1 MNAYAFWILIMAV
14 IYTIA
19 LIIAGNV
26 AKSRAARGEDFWVG
40 GRSFK
45 PWMVAVCITGLFSG
59 SSYIAILELSYT
71 TGISAGW
78 YGVAEMIHVLI
89 IALFFVVPFRKRL
102 VITVSGM
109 IGDRYGRTAKA
120 IAGAVTAFT
129 FPMYATANALAFA
142 AAMSAFTGISLPTW
156 VIFSALLLLVY
167 LQAGGMWSVVFTQT
181 ANTVAFTLMFIIGLV
196 AFFIKPGFSGLA
208 QLAAVKPAMFGLT
221 TVGLQTILAWFGTF
235 LVNVFLAQAAFQMA
249 LSCRTPEE
257 GQKGLLWAAGFNIVF
272 IVLGVLFGM
281 AAAVVTPGVG
291 RGLVAVPKYLAQ
303 VLPAPLVG
311 IFFMGIWACA
321 LGWGAPC
328 QFSGA
333 TSLGRDVVSSFNP
346 RVTDRQMVT
355 YTKWSLVVLTLLMVI
370 FGFLRTEQAAWWNVL
385 AWTARNG
392 ATFAPIIGVL
402 FWPLA
407 TRKAAVSALV
417 AGFVSGVAWYHLGGW
432 HPAKFYL
439 NIHPVWIGMIF
450 NVSALALVTLV
461 ERAGSYCWEIPR
473 QGPARAVGLGSLV
486 AGLALIILAATSF
499 SWLYTKGVFGMILFL
514 IFIAA
519 FCMVIAFT
527 REAEEANLVKEKSQL
542 KGGRT
547 REEPVG

>member
-1 MNAYAFWILIMAV
+1 MNAYAFWILFMAV
-14 IYTIA
+14 IYTA
-19 LIIAGNV
+19 VLIFAGNV
-26 AKSRAARGEDFWVG
+26 ARSRAARGEDFWVG
-40 GRSFK
+40 GRKFK

-59 SSYIAILELSYT
+59 SSYIAILELAYT
-71 TGISAGW
+71 TGISAAW
-78 YGVAEMIHVLI
+78 YGVAEMIHVII
-89 IALFFVVPFRKRL
+89 IALFFVIPFRKRQ

-109 IGDRYGRTAKA
+109 IGDRYGRAAKA

-142 AAMSAFTGISLPTW
+142 AAMSAFTGISLSTW

-181 ANTVAFTLMFIIGLV
+181 ANTIAFTLMFIIGLV
-196 AFFIKPGFSGLA
+196 AFFIKPGFAGLA
-208 QLAAVKPAMFGLT
+208 HLAAAKPAMFGLT

-281 AAAVVTPGVG
+281 AAAVVAPGVG

-333 TSLGRDVVSSFNP
+333 TSLGRDVASSLNP
-346 RVTDRQMVT
+346 KVTDKQMVA
-355 YTKWSLVVLTLLMVI
+355 YTKWSLVVLTGLMII

-407 TRKAAVSALV
+407 TRKAAVSSLI
-417 AGFVSGVAWYHLGGW
+417 AGFVSGITWYHLGGW
-432 HPAKFYL
+432 HPVKFYL

-450 NVSALALVTLV
+450 NVSALTLVTLI
-461 ERAGSYCWEIPR
+461 ERAGSYRWALPR
-473 QGPARAVGLGSLV
+473 EGPAKTVGLGALA
-486 AGLALIILAATSF
+486 AGMVLIIVSAARFT
-499 SWLYTKGVFGMILFL
+499 WLYSKGVFGMVLFL

-527 REAEEANLVKEKSQL
+527 REAEEAGLAAQKGQL
-542 KGGRT
+542 KGRT
-547 REEPVG
+547 REEPVS

>member
-1 MNAYAFWILIMAV
+1 MNAYAFWILFMAV
-14 IYTIA
+14 IYTA
-19 LIIAGNV
+19 VLIIAGNV
-26 AKSRAARGEDFWVG
+26 AKSKAARGEDFWVG
-40 GRSFK
+40 GRCFK

-78 YGVAEMIHVLI
+78 YGVAEMLHVLI

-102 VITVSGM
+102 VVTISGL
-109 IGDRYGRTAKA
+109 IGDRYGRQAKA
-120 IAGAVTAFT
+120 IAGAITAIT

-142 AAMSAFTGISLPTW
+142 AAMSAFTGISPSTW

-181 ANTVAFTLMFIIGLV
+181 ANVVAFTLMFIIGLA
-196 AFFIKPGFSGLA
+196 AFFIKPGFAGLA
-208 QLAAVKPAMFGLT
+208 QLAVAKPAMFGLT

-257 GQKGLLWAAGFNIVF
+257 GQKGLLWAAGFNVIF

-281 AAAVVTPGVG
+281 AAAVAAPGLG
-291 RGLVAVPKYLAQ
+291 RGLVAVPQYLAG

-333 TSLGRDVVSSFNP
+333 TSLGRDVVSSLNP

-355 YTKWSLVVLTLLMVI
+355 YTKWSLVVLTLLMIV

-385 AWTARNG
+385 AWTVRNG

-407 TRKAAVSALV
+407 TRKAAVSALI
-417 AGFVSGVAWYHLGGW
+417 AGFVSGIAWYHLGAW
-432 HPAKFYL
+432 NPAKFYL

-450 NVSALALVTLV
+450 NVSALTLVTLI
-461 ERAGSYCWEIPR
+461 ERAGSYRWVIPR
-473 QGPARAVGLGSLV
+473 EGAAKNVGRGAIITGLV
-486 AGLALIILAATSF
+486 LSILAVIRF
-499 SWLYTKGVFGMILFL
+499 NWLYTKGVFGMILFL

-527 REAEEANLVKEKSQL
+527 REAAEAKLVQEKSHL
-542 KGGRT
+542 KGTRT

>member
-1 MNAYAFWILIMAV
+1 MNTYALWILFMAV
-14 IYTIA
+14 IYTVV
-19 LIIAGNV
+19 LIIAGNI
-26 AKSRAARGEDFWVG
+26 ARSRAARGEDFWVG
-40 GRSFK
+40 GRKFK

-59 SSYIAILELSYT
+59 SSYIAILELAYT

-78 YGVAEMIHVLI
+78 YGVAELIHVII
-89 IALFFVVPFRKRL
+89 IALFFVIPFRKRL
-102 VITVSGM
+102 VVTVSGL

-142 AAMSAFTGISLPTW
+142 AAMSAFTGMSLSTW
-156 VIFSALLLLVY
+156 VIFSALLLLIY

-181 ANTVAFTLMFIIGLV
+181 ANSIAFTMMFIIGLI
-196 AFFIKPGFSGLA
+196 AFFIKPGFTGLA
-208 QLAAVKPAMFGLT
+208 QLAAAKPAMFGLT

-272 IVLGVLFGM
+272 IVMGVLFGM
-281 AAAVVTPGVG
+281 AAAVVAPGVG

-303 VLPAPLVG
+303 VLPPPLVG

-333 TSLGRDVVSSFNP
+333 TSLGRDVVSSLNP
-346 RVTDRQMVT
+346 KVSDKQMVL
-355 YTKWSLVVLTLLMVI
+355 YTKWSLVVLTVLMII

-407 TRKAAVSALV
+407 SRKGAVSALV
-417 AGFVSGVAWYHLGGW
+417 AGFVSGITWYHLGGW

-450 NVSALALVTLV
+450 NVSALTLVTLV
-461 ERAGSYCWEIPR
+461 ERAGSYRWAIPEK
-473 QGPARAVGLGSLV
+473 GIAKNVGLGAIV
-486 AGLALIILAATSF
+486 AGLALVILAVNQF
-499 SWLYTKGVFGMILFL
+499 SWLYAKGVFGMLLFL
-514 IFIAA
+514 IFICA
-519 FCMVIAFT
+519 FCMVITFT
-527 REAEEANLVKEKSQL
+527 KE
-542 KGGRT
+542 
-547 REEPVG
+547 REESAVVPGVSPQAGPAGK